1 MTSSADWIPARTFKP
16 KRLAGLT
23 QHILEAV
30 SPTTAAWYLDHLL
43 RLRLRRLGEV
53 PHPGGAPIS
62 LLGAF
67 ELDIGIA
74 RAAQILRAGL
84 EASDVPVHPMD
95 CSAVLRP
102 MPGPP
107 RPRPAAPTHGT
118 MVFCVNPPK

>member
-67 ELDIGIA
+67 ELGIGIA
-74 RAAQILRAGL
+74 SDAQRLSAGL
-84 EASDVPVHPMD
+84 EASDVPVHRMAFRAD
-95 CSAVLRP
+95 LRP
-102 MPGPP
+102 TRRTP
-107 RPRPAAPTHGT
+107 RPRPA
-118 MVFCVNPPK
+118 